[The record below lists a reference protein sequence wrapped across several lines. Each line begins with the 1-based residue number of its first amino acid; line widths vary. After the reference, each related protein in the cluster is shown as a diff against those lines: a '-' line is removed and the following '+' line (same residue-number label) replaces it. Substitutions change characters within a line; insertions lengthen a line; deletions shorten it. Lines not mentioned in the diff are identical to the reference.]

1 MGQAARAAQQ
11 LQGLR
16 QAGDQLLRGRLQL
29 QRVGSC
35 GTSGDGGGGG
45 GRERVG
51 VGGGSAEGAGRGG
64 VGGREVGSAFTHRD
78 SSNSV
83 VTVTAVTV

>member
-35 GTSGDGGGGG
+35 GTSGGGGGG
-45 GRERVG
+45 GRERERG
-51 VGGGSAEGAGRGG
+51 IGRGG
-64 VGGREVGSAFTHRD
+64 GEGRWGGGRYGQRSHTG
-78 SSNSV
+78 
-83 VTVTAVTV
+83 TAVTV